1 MEAKALNWEVPS
13 NSMLIVNHVDPGP
26 NHFDGY
32 TALQYARLRKIDN
45 DWKRVERQRTVI
57 KAVLDQVQN
66 ASVMELDNL
75 LNTILPLI
83 QTNFT
88 KSEIAALLVQLPGF
102 LGCDVQQMSMPLQG
116 TYGIRTGMDDRLM
129 YDPDWVVNIKALQ
142 DFLYDDKTAEEVIAA
157 TPETAAA
164 EAAGELVI
172 ATRESADVTD
182 PVEKYNSK
190 YPHRIDMTYAPVSY
204 THLTLPTNSRV

>member
-1 MEAKALNWEVPS
+1 M
-13 NSMLIVNHVDPGP
+13 
-26 NHFDGY
+26 
-32 TALQYARLRKIDN
+32 
-45 DWKRVERQRTVI
+45 
-57 KAVLDQVQN
+57 LDQVQN

-142 DFLYDDKTAEEVIAA
+142 DFFVQ
-157 TPETAAA
+157 
-164 EAAGELVI
+164 
-172 ATRESADVTD
+172 
-182 PVEKYNSK
+182 
-190 YPHRIDMTYAPVSY
+190 
-204 THLTLPTNSRV
+204 

>member
-1 MEAKALNWEVPS
+1 
-13 NSMLIVNHVDPGP
+13 MLIVNHVDPGP

-57 KAVLDQVQN
+57 KAVLDQVKN

-102 LGCDVQQMSMPLQG
+102 LGVTADQMTLPVQG
-116 TYGIRTGMDDRLM
+116 TYGVRNGMDDRPM
-129 YDPDWVVNIKALQ
+129 MDPDWAANIAVLQ
-142 DFLYDDKTAEEVIAA
+142 NFCILI
-157 TPETAAA
+157 
-164 EAAGELVI
+164 
-172 ATRESADVTD
+172 
-182 PVEKYNSK
+182 
-190 YPHRIDMTYAPVSY
+190 
-204 THLTLPTNSRV
+204 

>member
-83 QTNFT
+83 QTNFYQVRDRR
-88 KSEIAALLVQLPGF
+88 AA
-102 LGCDVQQMSMPLQG
+102 
-116 TYGIRTGMDDRLM
+116 R
-129 YDPDWVVNIKALQ
+129 
-142 DFLYDDKTAEEVIAA
+142 
-157 TPETAAA
+157 AAA
-164 EAAGELVI
+164 GDFFGAAMCSRCPCRCR
-172 ATRESADVTD
+172 APTASA
-182 PVEKYNSK
+182 
-190 YPHRIDMTYAPVSY
+190 RAWMTA
-204 THLTLPTNSRV
+204 

>member
-1 MEAKALNWEVPS
+1 MTRA
-13 NSMLIVNHVDPGP
+13 

-102 LGCDVQQMSMPLQG
+102 GLRCAADVH
-116 TYGIRTGMDDRLM
+116 
-129 YDPDWVVNIKALQ
+129 
-142 DFLYDDKTAEEVIAA
+142 
-157 TPETAAA
+157 AAA
-164 EAAGELVI
+164 GHL
-172 ATRESADVTD
+172 RH
-182 PVEKYNSK
+182 
-190 YPHRIDMTYAPVSY
+190 PHG
-204 THLTLPTNSRV
+204 HG